1 MASCEEEL
9 NKAESQCKKSTHY
22 NDHCGCLKT
31 EMDKCKAHQKY
42 NGYCWQNE
50 QSNHIVHC
58 QRDRLANLANCKL
71 PGQIRGHSCSCIEDQ
86 YNKCV
91 LGKPN
96 DMSCWKSKK
105 NR

>member
-1 MASCEEEL
+1 
-9 NKAESQCKKSTHY
+9 
-22 NDHCGCLKT
+22 
-31 EMDKCKAHQKY
+31 
-42 NGYCWQNE
+42 
-50 QSNHIVHC
+50 VHC